1 MGLVS
6 VTGLTHASHIRSYR
20 GRQMSTLRTIPLWL
34 HAGVETFAA
43 PAIMAA
49 PFFFGFGPAASVICV
64 ITGALLLGLALQVP
78 GPERSVSISAHS
90 TFDYALAIFAV
101 AGGLAVGL
109 LSGAWGA
116 TIFLVGI
123 GAALA
128 ALTASTRFSMP
139 RGA

>member
-1 MGLVS
+1 MS
-6 VTGLTHASHIRSYR
+6 SYR
-20 GRQMSTLRTIPLWL
+20 PIPLWL

-64 ITGALLLGLALQVP
+64 TTGALLLGLALQVP
-78 GPERSVSISAHS
+78 GPQRSVSISAHS
-90 TFDYALAIFAV
+90 SFDYALALFAV

-109 LSGAWGA
+109 ISGAWGA

>member
-1 MGLVS
+1 MHRTYVRI
-6 VTGLTHASHIRSYR
+6 VAN
-20 GRQMSTLRTIPLWL
+20 QMSTYRAIPLWL

-64 ITGALLLGLALQVP
+64 MTGALLLGLALQVP
-78 GPERSVSISAHS
+78 GPERSVSIAAHAGY
-90 TFDYALAIFAV
+90 DYALAIFAI
-101 AGGLAVGL
+101 AGGLAVGFISAL
-109 LSGAWGA
+109 WDAS
-116 TIFLVGI
+116 IFLVGI

>member
-1 MGLVS
+1 
-6 VTGLTHASHIRSYR
+6 
-20 GRQMSTLRTIPLWL
+20 MSTLRTIPLWL

-49 PFFFGFGPAASVICV
+49 PFFLGFGPAASAICV
-64 ITGALLLGLALQVP
+64 IVGALLLGLALQVP
-78 GPERSVSISAHS
+78 GPNRAVSIRNHASL
-90 TFDYALAIFAV
+90 DYALALFAV
-101 AGGLAVGL
+101 AGGVAVGL
-109 LSGAWGA
+109 VTGAWSA

-128 ALTASTRFSMP
+128 ALTASTRFSLP

>member
-1 MGLVS
+1 
-6 VTGLTHASHIRSYR
+6 
-20 GRQMSTLRTIPLWL
+20 MSSFRTIPLWL

-64 ITGALLLGLALQVP
+64 LVGAILLGLALQVP
-78 GPERSVSISAHS
+78 GPERSISLSSHAAL
-90 TFDYALAIFAV
+90 DYALALFAV
-101 AGGLAVGL
+101 SGGLAVGFIT
-109 LSGAWGA
+109 GAWGA

-128 ALTASTRFSMP
+128 ALTASTRFSLP
-139 RGA
+139 RGT

>member
-1 MGLVS
+1 MVLS
-6 VTGLTHASHIRSYR
+6 
-20 GRQMSTLRTIPLWL
+20 QMSTSRTIPLWL

-64 ITGALLLGLALQVP
+64 MIGAVLLGLALQVP
-78 GPERSVSISAHS
+78 GPDRSVSISSHA
-90 TFDYALAIFAV
+90 TLDYALALFAV
-101 AGGLAVGL
+101 AGGLAVGFTTD
-109 LSGAWGA
+109 AWGA

-128 ALTASTRFSMP
+128 ALTASTRFSLP

>member
-1 MGLVS
+1 
-6 VTGLTHASHIRSYR
+6 
-20 GRQMSTLRTIPLWL
+20 MSTFRAIPLWL

-49 PFFFGFGPAASVICV
+49 PFFFGFGPAASVLCV
-64 ITGALLLGLALQVP
+64 LVGALLLGLALQLP
-78 GPERSVSISAHS
+78 GPERTVSLSSHA
-90 TFDYALAIFAV
+90 TLDYALALFAV

-109 LSGAWGA
+109 LTGAWGA